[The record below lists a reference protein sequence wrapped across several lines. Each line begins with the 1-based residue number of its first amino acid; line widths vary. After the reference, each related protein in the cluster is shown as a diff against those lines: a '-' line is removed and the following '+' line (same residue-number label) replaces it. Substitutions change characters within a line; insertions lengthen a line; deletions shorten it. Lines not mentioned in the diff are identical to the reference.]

1 MFNKISIFLFSIL
14 PISLIIGN
22 FAINLN
28 ILLLDVLA
36 LGFCYKTKN
45 WNWIKESVFK
55 LLIVFYIYIIA
66 NSIISF
72 YLLDFS
78 NYDGIIRSVTFIKFI
93 FFAYTFKILILEE
106 KILEKII
113 KYWFLIIGIIIF
125 DIFFESFFGHNIVG
139 YVSPDKTRIVSFFKD
154 ELVVGGLILCFG
166 FILTTYFLNKN
177 LKFSTKLFFS
187 IFLFAIPIIILITGE
202 RSNFI
207 KSFII
212 FSFIIFYINQKKLLF
227 NKKKFFL
234 LLIIAFISLN
244 FLSEKVYVKQTEFFY
259 RFLKIAKDD
268 DDYIHGNNFFS
279 KFQNIKYFAHY
290 DVAIKIFKEH
300 PLLGVG
306 NKNFRHECSN
316 DKYFDKKIKL
326 TNLRCN
332 THPHQVHFEL
342 LSEHGLIGY
351 LFFIYLIFTAIRKFI
366 AENKIYKNVFYYS
379 ATIYLII
386 FLVPILP
393 SGSFFSTFNG
403 TLFWLIFSIANSN
416 KSKLKKSNL

>member
-14 PISLIIGN
+14 PISLILGN

-28 ILLLDVLA
+28 ILLVDILA
-36 LGFCYKTKN
+36 LYFCYKTKN
-45 WNWIKESVFK
+45 WNWIKERLFK
-55 LLIVFYIYIIA
+55 LLIVFYIFIVT

-78 NYDGIIRSVTFIKFI
+78 NYAGIIRSIAFIKFVI
-93 FFAYTFKILILEE
+93 FAYAFKILILEE
-106 KILEKII
+106 IILERII
-113 KYWFLIIGIIIF
+113 KFWCLIIGIVIF

-139 YVSPDKTRIVSFFKD
+139 HVSLDQTRIVSFFKD
-154 ELVVGGLILCFG
+154 EMVVGGLILCFG

-177 LKFSTKLFFS
+177 LRFGSKFFFNILLFT
-187 IFLFAIPIIILITGE
+187 IPIVILITGE

-207 KSFII
+207 KSIII

-227 NKKKFFL
+227 DKKKFFL
-234 LLIIAFISLN
+234 ILIIAFISLN
-244 FLSEKVYVKQTEFFY
+244 FLNEKIYIKQTEFFY
-259 RFLKIAKDD
+259 RILKIDKD
-268 DDYIHGNNFFS
+268 DDYIRGNNFLS
-279 KFQNIKYFAHY
+279 KFQNIRYFVHY

-316 DKYFDKKIKL
+316 VKYFDKNIKL
-326 TNLRCN
+326 TNLRCSS
-332 THPHQVHFEL
+332 HPHQVHFEL

-351 LFFIYLIFTAIRKFI
+351 CFFFYLMFFAIRKIFN
-366 AENKIYKNVFYYS
+366 ENIDSKNIFYYS
-379 ATIYLII
+379 AAIYLIV
-386 FLVPILP
+386 FLIPLLP

-403 TLFWLIFSIANSN
+403 TLFWLIFSIANIN
-416 KSKLKKSNL
+416 KSKFKNSNF